1 LAAVLAAISV
11 LCALASVAVYAYN
24 VSRIGARV
32 QYLYGDDLV
41 VGVAFPFVGAFLVRR
56 RPGNAVGWVLVA
68 TSVLGVNAL
77 ANQYAVAGLV
87 VSPGSLPG
95 AGFAAWVATW
105 GWTPELAVPV
115 LLPLL
120 FPDGSLPSP
129 RWRPFAR
136 VAVACLGVLV
146 AAAMLA
152 PMGIDADHSISNP
165 VGAGPLFTAIV
176 LAMVALTGLILIP
189 VAVLALVL
197 RMRRA
202 RGAERAQLQWLSL
215 AAVVTLVLGIAESAV
230 GEPGQEV
237 LWALA
242 MSAIPL
248 GIVIAVVRH
257 HLLDIEVVL
266 NRTVVYGLLSAVVL
280 LGYLIAVA
288 GVGPAAQRTGLVA
301 VVVLALLAASARD
314 RVQRAVDR
322 LLFGYRKD
330 PYAVVT
336 RVGQRLDA
344 AAGPLDALQ
353 QLTAEL
359 RSALRLPSAAVIPD
373 DPRLA
378 PVEAGRPVAGTVD
391 FPVTMQ
397 GRQVATLRVGLR
409 HRGARFRPDEQSA
422 LTDVGRRVGAL
433 VQAAVLVTD
442 LQRSR
447 ETLVAAREEERRRLR
462 QDLHDGVG
470 PELAGMAL
478 QLDSLASRLGDQADL
493 ADRARVLRDRMRQTV
508 ADVRRVVDDL
518 RPAALDELGLAE
530 ALRQHLALFAVGP
543 AGGPGA
549 PAHPTDIVIDPI
561 LPVMPPLPAAVEV
574 AAYRIVSEAVA
585 NAVRHGRASTCTV
598 RLAAAGGQLVLVVA
612 DNGTGI
618 LPSASAGVGLASMHD
633 RAAELGGDLQIETG
647 SAGTVVR
654 SRLPLEVGP

>member
-1 LAAVLAAISV
+1 
-11 LCALASVAVYAYN
+11 
-24 VSRIGARV
+24 
-32 QYLYGDDLV
+32 
-41 VGVAFPFVGAFLVRR
+41 
-56 RPGNAVGWVLVA
+56 
-68 TSVLGVNAL
+68 
-77 ANQYAVAGLV
+77 
-87 VSPGSLPG
+87 
-95 AGFAAWVATW
+95 
-105 GWTPELAVPV
+105 
-115 LLPLL
+115 
-120 FPDGSLPSP
+120 
-129 RWRPFAR
+129 
-136 VAVACLGVLV
+136 
-146 AAAMLA
+146 
-152 PMGIDADHSISNP
+152 
-165 VGAGPLFTAIV
+165 
-176 LAMVALTGLILIP
+176 
-189 VAVLALVL
+189 
-197 RMRRA
+197 
-202 RGAERAQLQWLSL
+202 
-215 AAVVTLVLGIAESAV
+215 VVTLVLGIAESAV

-373 DPRLA
+373 DPQLA

-493 ADRARVLRDRMRQTV
+493 AGRARVLRDRMRQTV